1 MATITRRGDSY
12 RIRVSCGYTAQG
24 KQIIKSMTW
33 RPPAGLTAKQTE
45 KELNRAAVEFEA
57 RVTGGDST
65 EMSSMKVSDFCDR
78 YLEMAEATL
87 SPNTLVFYKSVI
99 QELIKPSLGHMKL
112 NAVKPIHAQQF
123 IQMLQGDGIRN
134 DGKGNRL
141 SAATVKRYF
150 TVLKSIF
157 AKAYKL
163 DLIDRNPTD
172 TAKLDLPEV
181 DEPEIKIFTPEEA
194 QHMLSCLDTEP
205 TMFQVLIH
213 LAIVTGMRRG
223 ELCALKWSNIDMS
236 HGLVIVKQSNYKLT
250 GEEIRTKKPKTKKSI
265 REISIPE
272 YLIELLRKHQ
282 TQQMQDA
289 MRLGDRWRG
298 DGWLFTQWD
307 GEPMNPQTPTKQF
320 AKFLEKNN
328 IPHRKFHSLR
338 HTSATLLLSSGTN
351 IKNVAS
357 RLGHSQLSTTNRYV
371 HALRDADEKAAST
384 FETLFAEQDKGK
396 TQSGDDGA

>member
-1 MATITRRGDSY
+1 MATITKRGDSY
-12 RIRVSCGYTAQG
+12 RIRVSCGYNAHG
-24 KQIIKSMTW
+24 KQIVKSTTW
-33 RPPAGLTAKQTE
+33 KPPAGMTAKQIE
-45 KELNRAAVEFEA
+45 KELNRVAVEYEA

-65 EMSSMKVSDFCDR
+65 EMSTMKVADFCDR
-78 YLEMAEATL
+78 YLEMVETTL
-87 SPNTLVFYKSVI
+87 SPNTFVFYKSVI
-99 QELIKPSLGHMKL
+99 ETLIKPSLGHLKL

-134 DGKGNRL
+134 DGRGERL
-141 SAATVKRYF
+141 SASTVKRYF

-181 DEPEIKIFTPEEA
+181 DEPEIEIFTAEEA
-194 QHMLSCLDTEP
+194 QYMLSCLETEE

-223 ELCALKWSNIDMS
+223 ELCALKWSNIDLKQ
-236 HGLVIVKQSNYKLT
+236 GLVIVKQSNYKLT
-250 GEEIRTKKPKTKKSI
+250 GEEIKTKKPKNKKS
-265 REISIPE
+265 REIVIPE
-272 YLIELLRKHQ
+272 YLKELLRKHQ
-282 TQQMQDA
+282 LEQMQNSL
-289 MRLGDRWRG
+289 RLGDRWHG
-298 DGWLFTQWD
+298 DGWLFTQWN

-320 AKFLEKNN
+320 AKFLARHN

-371 HALRDADEKAAST
+371 HALRDADERAAST

-396 TQSGDDGA
+396 NGNGENGA

>member
-1 MATITRRGDSY
+1 MATITKRGDSY

-24 KQIIKSMTW
+24 KQIVKSTTW
-33 RPPAGLTAKQTE
+33 KPPAGLTAKQTE
-45 KELNRAAVEFEA
+45 KELNRIAVEFEA
-57 RVTGGDST
+57 KVTGGDST
-65 EMSSMKVSDFCDR
+65 EMSTMKVADFCDR
-78 YLEMAEATL
+78 YLEMAETTL
-87 SPNTLVFYKSVI
+87 SPNTFVFYKSVI
-99 QELIKPSLGHMKL
+99 ETLVKPSLGHMKL

-123 IQMLQGDGIRN
+123 IQMLQGDGVRN
-134 DGKGNRL
+134 DGRGERL
-141 SAATVKRYF
+141 SASTVKRYF

-172 TAKLDLPEV
+172 TTKLDLPEV
-181 DEPEIKIFTPEEA
+181 DEPEIKIFTAEEA
-194 QHMLSCLDTEP
+194 QYMLSCLEKEE

-223 ELCALKWSNIDMS
+223 ELCAMKWSNIDLKQ
-236 HGLVIVKQSNYKLT
+236 GLVIVKQSNYKLT
-250 GEEIRTKKPKTKKSI
+250 GEEIKTKKPKNKKS
-265 REISIPE
+265 REIVIPD
-272 YLIELLRKHQ
+272 YLKELLHRHQ
-282 TQQMQDA
+282 LEQMQNA
-289 MRLGDRWRG
+289 MRLGDKWHG
-298 DGWLFTQWD
+298 DGWIFTQWN

-320 AKFLEKNN
+320 TKFLARNN

-371 HALRDADEKAAST
+371 HALRDADERAAST

-396 TQSGDDGA
+396 NGDGENGA

>member
-1 MATITRRGDSY
+1 MATITKRGDSY
-12 RIRVSCGYTAQG
+12 RIRVSCGYNAQG
-24 KQIIKSMTW
+24 KQIVKSTTW
-33 RPPAGLTAKQTE
+33 KPPAGMTAKQIE
-45 KELNRAAVEFEA
+45 KELNRVAVEYEA

-65 EMSSMKVSDFCDR
+65 EMSTMKVADFCDR
-78 YLEMAEATL
+78 YLEMVESTL

-99 QELIKPSLGHMKL
+99 ETLIKPSLGHLKL

-134 DGKGNRL
+134 DGRGERL

-181 DEPEIKIFTPEEA
+181 DEPEIKIFTAEEA
-194 QHMLSCLDTEP
+194 QYMLSCLETEE

-223 ELCALKWSNIDMS
+223 ELCALKWSNIDLKQ
-236 HGLVIVKQSNYKLT
+236 GLVIVKQSNYKLT
-250 GEEIRTKKPKTKKSI
+250 GEEIKTKKPKNKKS
-265 REISIPE
+265 REIVIPD
-272 YLIELLRKHQ
+272 YLKELLRKHHLE
-282 TQQMQDA
+282 QMQNS
-289 MRLGDRWRG
+289 MRLGDKWHG
-298 DGWLFTQWD
+298 DGWIFTQWN

-320 AKFLEKNN
+320 AKFLARHN

-371 HALRDADEKAAST
+371 HALRDADERAAST

-396 TQSGDDGA
+396 NGNGENGA